1 MKTQMSIRAILEQ
14 TISEYAAKNE
24 VLKKETFATLLDI
37 RKSMYS
43 LVDKGFMKDDEID
56 CIEELILSRWN
67 DIPAVGRRM
76 YEEYCEWKE
85 EN

>member
-1 MKTQMSIRAILEQ
+1 MSILTILEQ

-37 RKSMYS
+37 RKSMYF

-56 CIEELILSRWN
+56 DIEELILSRWN
-67 DIPAVGRRM
+67 DSPAVGQQM
-76 YEEYCEWKE
+76 YEEYCEWK
-85 EN
+85 NN

>member
-1 MKTQMSIRAILEQ
+1 MSVLTILKE
-14 TISEYAAKNE
+14 TIAECTARSE
-24 VLKKETFATLLDI
+24 VLKEETFATLLDI

-67 DIPAVGRRM
+67 DIPEVGQQM
-76 YEEYCEWKE
+76 YEEYCEWK
-85 EN
+85 NN

>member
-1 MKTQMSIRAILEQ
+1 MKTQMSILTILEQ
-14 TISEYAAKNE
+14 TISEYAARNE

-56 CIEELILSRWN
+56 DIEELILSRWN
-67 DIPAVGRRM
+67 DLPAVGQQM
-76 YEEYCEWKE
+76 YEEYCVWK
-85 EN
+85 NN